1 MADKYVYDGGG
12 DYRSIVEVKDGSV
25 KIVFDPSKIKRDST
39 KFEIVFKNDDRQ
51 SKLYS
56 LKEELDS
63 REKTYR
69 AELEKNPG
77 KKPQINFT
85 NQFVEISKEIE
96 SAKDHFEKNL
106 QFINYLHL
114 ANLTGEIPDKEI
126 VQKAFIDIEPSSY
139 LWSIDPTIL
148 DLSLQQN
155 KESNNDNKYEYI
167 DKVINQNKD
176 MGVVAYLLYVK
187 MDNAQSNGNIEEAK
201 NYQSKLINDFGY
213 TPFGK
218 YAKLIVVDPKISAG
232 QPVPSFSVKS
242 LKDSKKIYSN
252 ISMKGKIY
260 LIDFWASWCQP
271 CIGEMPYLHEAYK
284 KYHNKGFEILSLSFD
299 QQEGDINK
307 FRNAK
312 WPMPWNHSFV
322 VNGFKSDLA
331 KEFQVAGI
339 PKPILVDKDGKII
352 ATESQIRGQ
361 NLLGELGKVFSN

>member
-1 MADKYVYDGGG
+1 MFLILQKLKE
-12 DYRSIVEVKDGSV
+12 IVQN
-25 KIVFDPSKIKRDST
+25 SK
-39 KFEIVFKNDDRQ
+39 FVFKNDDRQ

-85 NQFVEISKEIE
+85 NQFEEISKEIE

-155 KESNNDNKYEYI
+155 KDSNTDNKYEYI
-167 DKVINQNKD
+167 NKVINQNKD

-218 YAKLIVVDPKISAG
+218 YANLIVVDPKISAG

-252 ISMKGKIY
+252 TSMKGK
-260 LIDFWASWCQP
+260 
-271 CIGEMPYLHEAYK
+271 
-284 KYHNKGFEILSLSFD
+284 SLS
-299 QQEGDINK
+299 
-307 FRNAK
+307 
-312 WPMPWNHSFV
+312 H
-322 VNGFKSDLA
+322 
-331 KEFQVAGI
+331 
-339 PKPILVDKDGKII
+339 
-352 ATESQIRGQ
+352 
-361 NLLGELGKVFSN
+361 